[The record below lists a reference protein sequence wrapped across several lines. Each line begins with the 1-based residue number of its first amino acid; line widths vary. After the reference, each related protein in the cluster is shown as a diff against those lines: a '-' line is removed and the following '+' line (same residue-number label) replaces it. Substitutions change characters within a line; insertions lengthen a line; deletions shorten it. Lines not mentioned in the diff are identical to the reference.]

1 VSRAARISVI
11 VLVGFVS
18 FISGVRARNQ
28 GPVQGATR
36 ERGPAMQV
44 ASDPVSSLTGD
55 NSPCGDTDDSAGLDD
70 DATVDLYGNEVTSA
84 VAQYKL
90 DSSGSLYETH
100 SPQTEFPRLGPPKS

>member
-1 VSRAARISVI
+1 MRHDFSFRAAGPSRRGVVIRGTAVARFTLGVRVSPAARISII

-36 ERGPAMQV
+36 ERGPSMQV

-55 NSPCGDTDDSAGLDD
+55 NAQSGETDDSAG
-70 DATVDLYGNEVTSA
+70 VEY
-84 VAQYKL
+84 
-90 DSSGSLYETH
+90 
-100 SPQTEFPRLGPPKS
+100 